1 MKQYI
6 VTYNAPIDAA
16 WKTAE
21 SSPKEMEEGMKAWM
35 AWAEKCGNKLV
46 DFGTPLG
53 NGITLGSSGQATDSQ
68 SKIIGYS
75 ILQAE
80 SMEEARDL
88 LKDHP
93 HLDWNVACE
102 IEVHESLPVPGS

>member
-1 MKQYI
+1 MKKFI
-6 VTYNAPIDAA
+6 ITYNAPIDAA

-21 SSPKEMEEGMKAWM
+21 SSPEEMEKGMQAWM
-35 AWAEKCGNKLV
+35 AWAQKCGNKLL

-53 NGITLGSSGQATDSQ
+53 NGVTLGPGGSTTTSE

-80 SMEEARDL
+80 NLEEATEL

-93 HLDWNVACE
+93 HLGWNAACE
-102 IEVHESLPVPGS
+102 IEVHESLPVPGN

>member
-1 MKQYI
+1 MKKYI
-6 VTYNAPIDAA
+6 ITYNAPIDAA

-21 SSPKEMEEGMKAWM
+21 SSPEEMEKGMQAWM
-35 AWAEKCGNKLV
+35 AWAQKCGDRLL

-53 NGITLGSSGQATDSQ
+53 NGIKLGSDGGKEDSD
-68 SKIIGYS
+68 SKVIGYS
-75 ILQAE
+75 ILQATDLQE
-80 SMEEARDL
+80 VTAL

-93 HLDWNVACE
+93 HLDWNAACE

>member
-1 MKQYI
+1 MKKFVI
-6 VTYNAPIDAA
+6 TYSAPIDAA

-21 SSPKEMEEGMKAWM
+21 SSPEEMEEGMKAWM
-35 AWAEKCGNKLV
+35 AWAQKCGDKLV

-53 NGITLGSSGQATDSQ
+53 NGVTLGPGGSSVNSE

-80 SMEEARDL
+80 SLEEAREL
-88 LKDHP
+88 LRDHP
-93 HLDWNVACE
+93 HLDWNAACE
-102 IEVHESLPVPGS
+102 IEVHESLPAPGM

>member
-1 MKQYI
+1 MKKFI
-6 VTYNAPIDAA
+6 VTYKAPINAE

-21 SSPKEMEEGMKAWM
+21 SSPEEMEKGMKAWM
-35 AWAEKCGNKLV
+35 DWAQKCGNKLL

-53 NGITLGSSGQATDSQ
+53 NSLTLKAGGSSKSSDSR
-68 SKIIGYS
+68 IIGYS
-75 ILQAE
+75 ILQAD

-93 HLDWNVACE
+93 HLDWNAACE
-102 IEVHESLPVPGS
+102 IELHESLPVPGN